1 MLVEF
6 SLSLLYSKFF
16 RFMEFTFLENGLI
29 RGIFTHASPHSK
41 LVPKVLPS
49 RHRQKEITHSPRQHT
64 KTTSEKIS
72 YLNEGWLFIG
82 SFKAGTVK
90 KCYPTLYIN
99 LNNQLK
105 NCLSRKSWKDYYS
118 IYIEGRRW
126 VNAQILLTNCQYI
139 ENFGLV
145 GIIYKHTKFGF

>member
-1 MLVEF
+1 MALF
-6 SLSLLYSKFF
+6 LSPECLLNFLSAFYIPPCVGKFF

-41 LVPKVLPS
+41 LATKFLPS
-49 RHRQKEITHSPRQHT
+49 RPRQKEITHSPRQHT
-64 KTTSEKIS
+64 KITSEKIS

-90 KCYPTLYIN
+90 KCYPTSYIN

-118 IYIEGRRW
+118 IYIEGRGW
-126 VNAQILLTNCQYI
+126 VNAQILLTNC
-139 ENFGLV
+139 
-145 GIIYKHTKFGF
+145 